1 MTAVSLLRIS
11 TVAGALTAAVTTVA
25 PAADAQ
31 PYRGEQLITGAIT
44 VEPDPRTSSGYFGI
58 GSGLARAIAEESSHG
73 EVAASPRKRKTKA
86 AAHTARPVV
95 RETVASLVADTL
107 DPTGLNIARLGLE
120 RR

>member
-1 MTAVSLLRIS
+1 MSLLRIS

-58 GSGLARAIAEESSHG
+58 GSGLARAIAEESYHG
-73 EVAASPRKRKTKA
+73 EVAASPRKQRKTKA
-86 AAHTARPVV
+86 AARAARPVV